1 MLPLFKV
8 HKPEGI
14 GEILEGVFD
23 SGFLTEG
30 DYSDQFERSL
40 GDWIGNPNVCLT
52 NSCTSALDLARHMC
66 EVGKGDEVITTAMTC
81 MATNL
86 PFYQVGAKLVFADI
100 QPETGN
106 IDPGEIESK
115 ITERTKA
122 IVFVHWAGRPADLR
136 AIHAIANRHGIPVVE
151 DAAHAL
157 GAVYDGVKIGAH
169 SDFVCFSFQAIKHL
183 STADGGAIAC
193 KRAEDSERIR
203 RLRWFGLDRSR
214 KDTQRWSQDIPEGGY
229 KYHMNNLNAAI
240 GIEQLKS
247 IDSLIDSHRRH
258 AARYDDEINNSK
270 IEKLKPFESGESA
283 CWIYSLLVEDR
294 ESFQAYLA
302 EHQVASDWVHVRN
315 DQYSIF
321 SEFRTALPNVDS
333 FERRLIN
340 IPVGWWLSDQDVD
353 HVIRIV
359 NDY

>member
-14 GEILEGVFD
+14 GDILEGVFD

-40 GDWIGNPNVCLT
+40 GEWIGNPNVCLT

-66 EVGKGDEVITTAMTC
+66 GVGRGDEVVTTAMTC

-86 PFYQVGAKLVFADI
+86 PFYQAGAKLVFADI
-100 QPETGN
+100 QPDTGN
-106 IDPGEIESK
+106 IDPVEIEAKVSD
-115 ITERTKA
+115 RTKA
-122 IVFVHWAGRPADLR
+122 IVLVHWAGQPADLE
-136 AIHAIANRHGIPVVE
+136 AIHSIAKRRGIPVVE

-157 GAVYDGVKIGAH
+157 GATYNATRIGTH

-193 KRAEDSERIR
+193 KRADDAARVRRI
-203 RLRWFGLDRSR
+203 RWFGLDRSR
-214 KDTQRWSQDIPEGGY
+214 KDIQRWSQDIPEGGY

-247 IDSLIDSHRRH
+247 IDDLISAHQRH
-258 AARYDDEINNSK
+258 SEIFDANINNSK
-270 IEKLKPFESGESA
+270 IGKLKRTDAGRSS

-294 ESFQAYLA
+294 QGFQKYLA
-302 EHQVASDWVHVRN
+302 DRDIASDWVHVRN

-321 SEFRTALPNVDS
+321 EPFRTALPQVDY
-333 FERRLIN
+333 FESRLIN
-340 IPVGWWLSDQDVD
+340 IPVGWWLTNQDVD
-353 HVIRIV
+353 YIV
-359 NDY
+359 QVVNEY